1 MLAAMERT
9 FGIELEALMDDSERV
24 AQHLRNNGIEIYCES
39 YNHNTRDHWK
49 IVSDASVSGRSGT
62 RYLEGMEIVSPILLG
77 DEGLSKVRALLNALD
92 TYTGDVKVNSTC
104 GFHLHVGINDLSLK
118 QIKNTVKAQLKY
130 EWVFDS
136 FLPRSRRD
144 NNNTYCNS
152 VARRFG
158 DGDNLRSIEETGFAL
173 IDSAR
178 NMDTVE
184 RLVQRSR
191 FAKLNFQNYTNRGT
205 VEIRHAAGTLD
216 ADKVVN
222 WVQLWTR
229 FFTGFADAR
238 LRPSKL
244 NHEKSNTD
252 NSNGNLTLDKAIRRL
267 FKHIRTNEGEIA
279 RDLRKYYQKRVKEL
293 NAADAQRDAAA
304 AARRAQI

>member
-1 MLAAMERT
+1 MFAATERT
-9 FGIELEALMDDSERV
+9 FGIELECLMDDSERV

-39 YNHNTRDHWK
+39 YNHHTRDHWK
-49 IVSDASVSGRSGT
+49 IVSDASVGGRSGM

-77 DEGLSKVRALLNALD
+77 DEGLSKVRALLSALN
-92 TYTGDVKVNSTC
+92 TYNGDVKVNSTC
-104 GFHLHVGINDLSLK
+104 GFHLHVAINDLSLK

-136 FLPRSRRD
+136 FLPRSRRED
-144 NNNTYCNS
+144 NNTYCHS
-152 VARRFG
+152 VASRFG

-178 NMDTVE
+178 NMDTVQ
-184 RLVQRSR
+184 RLVQQSR

-216 ADKVVN
+216 AEKVVN
-222 WVQLWTR
+222 WVELWTR